1 MDLMPALATTVCVS
15 FPVAEIKYL
24 TKQLKEGG
32 FVLTH
37 SLSMWS
43 ITVGEAWQKESEA
56 ACHSATEV
64 RKQVN
69 DGAQHAFFLLFSLQP
84 RPWDGSATFK
94 QSPAPSV

>member
-1 MDLMPALATTVCVS
+1 MPASATTVCVS

-43 ITVGEAWQKESEA
+43 ITAGEAWQESEA
-56 ACHSATEV
+56 ACHSAAEV

-69 DGAQHAFFLLFSLQP
+69 DGVQLAFFFLFSLQP

-94 QSPAPSV
+94 QSPPSSV